1 MSTSVITNNNYTV
14 TPASTSTSTSSTS
27 STTSATDPN
36 SVASQQDTFL
46 KLLVT
51 QMQNQDPLNP
61 MDNSQMTS
69 QIAQLNTVQG
79 INQLNATVTALQS
92 QLQAAQNFQ
101 STNFIG
107 STVLAPGSTASL
119 VNGSA
124 QMGVDL
130 ASASDST
137 MVQIKDSNGSVVR
150 TFSIGAGVAGTNQI
164 SWDGKNDAGQ
174 TMPDGSYQF
183 SVAAS
188 SNNAQVQ
195 ATNLAYGLVNSI
207 SMSSTGA
214 KLNTDLLGS
223 VDVNSVRLVK

>member
-1 MSTSVITNNNYTV
+1 MSTSVITNNNYNV
-14 TPASTSTSTSSTS
+14 TPTSTKSSAA

-36 SVASQQDTFL
+36 SVAAQQDTFL

-79 INQLNATVTALQS
+79 INKLNATVTALQT
-92 QLQAAQNFQ
+92 QLQASQNLQ
-101 STNFIG
+101 STSFIG
-107 STVLAPGSTASL
+107 RTVLAPSSSISL

-124 QMGVDL
+124 QMGVEL

-137 MVQIKDSNGSVVR
+137 MVQIKDASGNVVR
-150 TFSIGAGVAGTNQI
+150 TFGIGAGVAGTNQI
-164 SWDGKNDAGQ
+164 TWDGKNDAGQ
-174 TMPDGSYQF
+174 TMPDGKYKF

-188 SNNAQVQ
+188 ANNSQVQ
-195 ATNLAYGLVNSI
+195 ASLLSYGLVNSV
-207 SMSSTGA
+207 SMSSTGV
-214 KLNTDLLGS
+214 KLNTNLLGD